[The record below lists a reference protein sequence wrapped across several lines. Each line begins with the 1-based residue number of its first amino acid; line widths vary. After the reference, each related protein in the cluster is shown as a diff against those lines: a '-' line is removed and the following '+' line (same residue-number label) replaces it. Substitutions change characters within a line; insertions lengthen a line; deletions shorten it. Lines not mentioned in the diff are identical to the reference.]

1 MYYFMMK
8 TALKTDSKSKSF
20 TYSRSFN
27 RLSEKEIN
35 SVDFKFYQK
44 LFVVLISLSTILIFP
59 QSPILLE
66 DICQSYNSKELC
78 KVW

>member
-1 MYYFMMK
+1 MRIAVK
-8 TALKTDSKSKSF
+8 SDLKSKNFCDSKSYF
-20 TYSRSFN
+20 LLR
-27 RLSEKEIN
+27 EKEITE
-35 SVDFKFYQK
+35 VDYKFYQK

>member
-1 MYYFMMK
+1 MRIAIK
-8 TALKTDSKSKSF
+8 SDSKSKNFCESKSYF
-20 TYSRSFN
+20 LLR
-27 RLSEKEIN
+27 EKEITI
-35 SVDFKFYQK
+35 VDYQFYQK